1 VSEATGERVFRATA
15 AAEHLPPSFPERAA
29 WGTAGKLRAWQ
40 EEALTAYFDPT
51 ASEASRRDFLVSAT
65 PGAGKTTF
73 ALRLASELLQRRIVD
88 RITVVAPPEHLK
100 VQWADAAHRAG
111 IRLDPRFSNRHGRE
125 SRQFHGVVVTYAQIA
140 VRASLHR
147 ELTTSA
153 RTLVILDEVHHG
165 GDALSWG
172 DAVREAFEGATRRLS
187 LTGTPFR
194 SDTAPIPFVRYARD
208 ERGVRVSQT
217 DYAYGYG
224 RALRD
229 GVVRPVVFL
238 SYAGSMRWRTRAGD
252 EMEAALGQ
260 DDTKDVTAQA
270 WRTALDPGGDWMPAV
285 LSAADRRLREV
296 RQHIPDAG
304 GLVIATDQA
313 SARAYAQILTD
324 LTGTPP
330 TVVLSDDEGAG
341 ERITRFAEGT
351 QRWMVA
357 VRMVS
362 EGVDVPRLCVGVYA
376 TSASTPLYFAQAIG
390 RFVRARRRGELA
402 TVFLPSVPVLQP
414 LGAELERERDHA
426 LDRETPEGALLED
439 ALLDEANRQEETSAE
454 LADEFEWQA
463 LASIATFE
471 KAMFDGEEYGAL
483 ATPGSPEEWD
493 FIGIPGLLDPEQVSD
508 LLKQRQQR
516 QARRGEDRQE
526 RGEEETQPQ
535 PLHRTLAEQ
544 RRLLNSL
551 VSIHARGTGQTHA
564 QVHAEVR
571 RLCGGPEVARCTVA
585 QLQARIELLRKRIG
599 SVR

>member
-1 VSEATGERVFRATA
+1 
-15 AAEHLPPSFPERAA
+15 
-29 WGTAGKLRAWQ
+29 
-40 EEALTAYFDPT
+40 
-51 ASEASRRDFLVSAT
+51 
-65 PGAGKTTF
+65 
-73 ALRLASELLQRRIVD
+73 
-88 RITVVAPPEHLK
+88 
-100 VQWADAAHRAG
+100 
-111 IRLDPRFSNRHGRE
+111 
-125 SRQFHGVVVTYAQIA
+125 
-140 VRASLHR
+140 
-147 ELTTSA
+147 
-153 RTLVILDEVHHG
+153 
-165 GDALSWG
+165 
-172 DAVREAFEGATRRLS
+172 VREAFEGATRRLS

-194 SDTAPIPFVRYARD
+194 SDTAPIPFVQYARD
-208 ERGVRVSQT
+208 ERGVRLSQT
-217 DYAYGYG
+217 DYSYGYG

-313 SARAYAQILTD
+313 AARAYAQILTD

-341 ERITRFAEGT
+341 ERITAFAEGT

-390 RFVRARRRGELA
+390 RFVRARRRGEIA
-402 TVFLPSVPVLQP
+402 TVFLPSVPVLLR

-426 LDRETPEGALLED
+426 LDRETPEGALLEE

-483 ATPGSPEEWD
+483 ATPGSAEEWD

-516 QARRGEDRQE
+516 QARRGEERRE
-526 RGEEETQPQ
+526 RGEDETQPQ
-535 PLHRTLAEQ
+535 PLHRTLSEQ

-585 QLQARIELLRKRIG
+585 QLQARVELLRRRIG
-599 SVR
+599 SAS